1 MAAFSMLGASCTET
15 RLGGSVAMSDSEKE
29 VPVQVDEGAT
39 RGADWEV
46 VTLTASTYAA
56 APSGPEGAAEGKRLG
71 DGNDGRG
78 SSSTLLMSDHFVFPP
93 SEHENLPIETALL
106 EPQESTS
113 VEDAGF
119 KNVGGG
125 YDDGSETVKYYDEGK
140 SLSVHDAEMMMGD
153 VAEFHSEDDGR
164 GYIVHDDDD
173 DSQDKSDVPPQ
184 DSSSSSSKGRGSGAP
199 CQCWLKKHMS
209 CLYDQAKETNHLWGA
224 VVVAALVGLV
234 ILWRKDKLHMSCL
247 KWRSRSAVR

>member
-1 MAAFSMLGASCTET
+1 
-15 RLGGSVAMSDSEKE
+15 MSDSEKE
-29 VPVQVDEGAT
+29 VPVQVDQGAT

-56 APSGPEGAAEGKRLG
+56 APSGPQGAAEGKRLG

-153 VAEFHSEDDGR
+153 AAEFHTQDG
-164 GYIVHDDDD
+164 YVVHDDDDD
-173 DSQDKSDVPPQ
+173 DSQDKVDAPPL
-184 DSSSSSSKGRGSGAP
+184 DSGSSSSKGRGGSGAP

-247 KWRSRSAVR
+247 KWRSRSAVS

>member
-1 MAAFSMLGASCTET
+1 
-15 RLGGSVAMSDSEKE
+15 MSDSEKE
-29 VPVQVDEGAT
+29 VPATDGAAS

-56 APSGPEGAAEGKRLG
+56 APGGPQGAAEGKRLG
-71 DGNDGRG
+71 EG
-78 SSSTLLMSDHFVFPP
+78 SKDSQGTLLMSDHFVFPP

-113 VEDAGF
+113 VDAAAAAF

-125 YDDGSETVKYYDEGK
+125 YDDDGSETVKYYDEGK

-153 VAEFHSEDDGR
+153 VAEFYAEDDGR
-164 GYIVHDDDD
+164 GFVVFHDD
-173 DSQDKSDVPPQ
+173 DSQDKSGAPQ
-184 DSSSSSSKGRGSGAP
+184 DTSGSSKGRGSGAP

-209 CLYDQAKETNHLWGA
+209 CLYDQAKETNTIWGA

-247 KWRSRSAVR
+247 KWRSRSAVSLCGT

>member
-1 MAAFSMLGASCTET
+1 
-15 RLGGSVAMSDSEKE
+15 MSDSEKE
-29 VPVQVDEGAT
+29 VPVEVEGAT

-56 APSGPEGAAEGKRLG
+56 APSGPEGGAEGRRLG
-71 DGNDGRG
+71 DDNDGRG

-140 SLSVHDAEMMMGD
+140 SLSVRDAEMMMGD
-153 VAEFHSEDDGR
+153 VAEFHAEDDAR
-164 GYIVHDDDD
+164 GYVVHDDDD

-209 CLYDQAKETNHLWGA
+209 CLYDQAKDTNHLWGA

-247 KWRSRSAVR
+247 KWRSRSAVRYALIKLSVSYQL

>member
-1 MAAFSMLGASCTET
+1 
-15 RLGGSVAMSDSEKE
+15 MSDSEKE
-29 VPVQVDEGAT
+29 VPPAEGGAS

-56 APSGPEGAAEGKRLG
+56 APSGPEGAAQGKGLGEGK
-71 DGNDGRG
+71 DGRG
-78 SSSTLLMSDHFVFPP
+78 SSNTLLMSDHFVFPP

-119 KNVGGG
+119 KNVVES

-153 VAEFHSEDDGR
+153 VAEFHTEDDAR
-164 GYIVHDDDD
+164 GFVVHDDDY
-173 DSQDKSDVPPQ
+173 QDKIDVPQ
-184 DSSSSSSKGRGSGAP
+184 DSSSKGRGSGAP

-209 CLYDQAKETNHLWGA
+209 CLYDQAKETNTLWGA

-247 KWRSRSAVR
+247 KWRSRSAVS